1 MRPEHGTGGYGDRP
15 ADINPLQMEL
25 FESEADDRT

>member
-1 MRPEHGTGGYGDRP
+1 MTPEPVKGEHAGSH

-25 FESEADDRT
+25 FESEVDDRT